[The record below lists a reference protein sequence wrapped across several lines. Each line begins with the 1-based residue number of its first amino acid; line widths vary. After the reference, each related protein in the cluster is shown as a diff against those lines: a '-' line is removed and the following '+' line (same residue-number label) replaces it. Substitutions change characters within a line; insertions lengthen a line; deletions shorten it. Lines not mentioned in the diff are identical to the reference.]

1 VNAVCPSF
9 TLTNMTR
16 DMAKNKK
23 VVANFMERMPL
34 GRIAMPADI
43 AAVIVFLASEDARFI
58 TGVNLP
64 VDGGVT
70 ASNGQPRTG

>member
-1 VNAVCPSF
+1 VCPSF

-16 DMAKNKK
+16 GMAKSRKLVKK
-23 VVANFMERMPL
+23 FMERMPL
-34 GRIAMPADI
+34 GRIAMPEDI
-43 AAVIVFLASEDARFI
+43 APVIAFLASDDARFV

-70 ASNGQPRTG
+70 ASNGQPNMG